1 MENHTDKTG
10 ENVKDQI
17 QAESEMREDDAGDIG
32 NEPIAETDE
41 VAKEDQES
49 DNFMELYEESLKSIQ
64 EGGVV
69 TGEIVQVD
77 KEFVLV
83 DIGYKSEGQIPIS
96 EFVDPEGNVTAK
108 VGDQVDVLLERRE
121 NDEGVILLSKEKAAK
136 IKIWDEIQEIYEKG
150 GTIEGKITAR
160 VKGGMS
166 VDIGIQAFLPGSQVD
181 LRPVRNLEKLIGQTL
196 EFAVLKYN
204 RKRRNVV
211 LSRRVV
217 LERQREE
224 QKKDTLTNR
233 TTHNSFDERK

>member
-10 ENVKDQI
+10 ENVQDQI

-150 GTIEGKITAR
+150 GTR
-160 VKGGMS
+160 
-166 VDIGIQAFLPGSQVD
+166 
-181 LRPVRNLEKLIGQTL
+181 
-196 EFAVLKYN
+196 
-204 RKRRNVV
+204 RK
-211 LSRRVV
+211 
-217 LERQREE
+217 
-224 QKKDTLTNR
+224 
-233 TTHNSFDERK
+233 